1 MVQYFNSNVKC
12 HFFIIIII
20 IILFYYIYIYHFTE
34 RNDTSMLIRQFYYIV
49 EWNPR
54 IVTTQRIVLCPGL
67 SRCPK
72 SLFSTIKR

>member
-1 MVQYFNSNVKC
+1 MLSVTFLLLLLL
-12 HFFIIIII
+12 
-20 IILFYYIYIYHFTE
+20 LFYSIIYIYHFTE